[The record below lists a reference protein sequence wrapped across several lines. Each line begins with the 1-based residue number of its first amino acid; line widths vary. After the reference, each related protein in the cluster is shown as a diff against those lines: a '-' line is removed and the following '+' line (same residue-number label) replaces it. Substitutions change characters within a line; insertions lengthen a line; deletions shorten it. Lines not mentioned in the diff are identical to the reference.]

1 MSRYA
6 GKKGLVYISTSGTGV
21 ATSIAQL
28 TNWTLDM
35 TTDKLDTT
43 CFGDTNKTYVQS
55 WKDIKG
61 TFKGLWDDSTDS
73 LFTAADSADGVKVYL
88 YPSSDAISKYFYGPA
103 WLDASVSVDV
113 SGRVETSA
121 SFAANGSWGKK

>member
-6 GKKGLVYISTSGTGV
+6 GKTGLVYLSTSGTGA

-55 WKDIKG
+55 LEG
-61 TFKGLWDDSTDS
+61 HQGHFQG
-73 LFTAADSADGVKVYL
+73 A
-88 YPSSDAISKYFYGPA
+88 
-103 WLDASVSVDV
+103 
-113 SGRVETSA
+113 VERCQ
-121 SFAANGSWGKK
+121 

>member
-6 GKKGLVYISTSGTGV
+6 GKTGLVYLSTSGTGA

-43 CFGDTNKTYVQS
+43 CFGDTNKTYVAS

-61 TFKGLWDDSTDS
+61 TFKGLWNDASDDI
-73 LFTAADSADGVKVYL
+73 FTASDSSDGAKVYL
-88 YPSSDAISKYFYGPA
+88 YPASTAITKYFYGPA
-103 WLDASVSVDV
+103 WVDASVQNDV
-113 SGRVETSA
+113 NGRVEISGE
-121 SFAANGSWGKK
+121 FAANGAWGRK